1 MRSIMVSGVH
11 APVHFRGTEGNNVQ
25 KNSTYKKHSDKRSE
39 IALIAG
45 LCCMAAGGAALVAIR
60 ARNKNA
66 AKSLMLSFDDFMA
79 ALKKADIKE
88 PKALVN
94 DCIDENIIGSGQN
107 SVVYKFSNPL
117 LDNWAMKVI
126 KKDSDLLESFE
137 QPISKISDDFDGVNM
152 GQAIAEIGERVQI
165 LKKIPGKSHSIG
177 NWSTRRAEGTPIT
190 AEDAGK
196 FLSDVKQISLFPQK
210 SFDSYAGRLKI
221 IDDKGYKA
229 DSFNPNNYMINYA
242 KKEIFIVDAY
252 KYNVDAH
259 LNTKYDLLCPLV
271 DYPNFEKFYNVMNDV
286 QKAEYIDATKRI
298 AEKCSIAAQ
307 KHKIHSDEE
316 VFTAFIKRIDDRE
329 ANGDMY
335 TRSYAAM
342 KRILD
347 GAVS

>member
-1 MRSIMVSGVH
+1 
-11 APVHFRGTEGNNVQ
+11 
-25 KNSTYKKHSDKRSE
+25 
-39 IALIAG
+39 
-45 LCCMAAGGAALVAIR
+45 
-60 ARNKNA
+60 
-66 AKSLMLSFDDFMA
+66 
-79 ALKKADIKE
+79 
-88 PKALVN
+88 
-94 DCIDENIIGSGQN
+94 
-107 SVVYKFSNPL
+107 
-117 LDNWAMKVI
+117 
-126 KKDSDLLESFE
+126 
-137 QPISKISDDFDGVNM
+137 
-152 GQAIAEIGERVQI
+152 
-165 LKKIPGKSHSIG
+165 
-177 NWSTRRAEGTPIT
+177 
-190 AEDAGK
+190 
-196 FLSDVKQISLFPQK
+196 
-210 SFDSYAGRLKI
+210 
-221 IDDKGYKA
+221 
-229 DSFNPNNYMINYA
+229 MINYA